1 MRRTIVL
8 LLAAASAS
16 ASVGCL
22 SPRSLAAQQ
31 DAHMARALRVLSST
45 PLIDG
50 HNDLPWAI
58 RGSEV
63 APHDVEADAHD
74 LRSSTPFHTDIE
86 RLRAGMVGGQFWS
99 VYTPFESTQEGA
111 AKVQLEQID
120 IALQLIAK
128 YPDVLELALDVSD
141 VQRIFAS
148 GKIASMLGMEGGHAI
163 ENSLGALRAFYTM
176 GVRYMTLTHN
186 GTLDWADAANGEQ
199 VHDGLTDFDREVV
212 REMNRMGMLV
222 DLSHTAPTTMNDALD
237 VATAPVIWSHAS
249 ARGVWDHPR
258 NVPDQVLRRLPDNGG
273 VVMVTFVPSFVSEGD
288 GATIAEVADHIDHIA
303 TIAGV
308 DHVGI
313 GSDFDGITSTPV
325 GLEDVSKFPA
335 LFAELSRRGW
345 SEGGLAK
352 LAGDNLLRVM
362 NEAETVARRLQRE
375 RAPSVATIEQLDG
388 GGGESGGSG
397 ARHE

>member
-1 MRRTIVL
+1 MRRSLVL
-8 LLAAASAS
+8 LLAALTLTA
-16 ASVGCL
+16 G
-22 SPRSLAAQQ
+22 SLLAQQ
-31 DAHMARALRVLSST
+31 DPHMATALRVLSST

-58 RGSEV
+58 RRSQV

-74 LRSSTPFHTDIE
+74 LRGRTPFHTDIE
-86 RLRAGMVGGQFWS
+86 RLRAGRVGGQFWS
-99 VYTPFESTQEGA
+99 VYTPFGSTEEGA

-120 IALQLIAK
+120 IALQIIAK
-128 YPDVLELALDVSD
+128 YPDVFELALDASD
-141 VQRIFAS
+141 VRRIFAS

-163 ENSLGALRAFYTM
+163 ENSLGALRAFYRM

-199 VHDGLTDFDREVV
+199 LHGGLTTFGEAVV

-222 DLSHTAPTTMNDALD
+222 DLSHTAQSTMNDALD
-237 VATAPVIWSHAS
+237 VATAPVIWSHAA
-249 ARGVWDHPR
+249 ARRLWDHPR

-288 GATIAEVADHIDHIA
+288 EATIAEVADHIDHIA
-303 TIAGV
+303 NLAGV

-313 GSDFDGITSTPV
+313 GSDFDGISSTPV
-325 GLEDVSKFPA
+325 GLEDVSTFPA

-345 SEGGLAK
+345 SEEDLAK
-352 LAGDNLLRVM
+352 LAGENLLRVM
-362 NEAETVARRLQRE
+362 NEAETIARRLQRE
-375 RAPSVATIEQLDG
+375 RAPSMATI
-388 GGGESGGSG
+388 
-397 ARHE
+397 R

>member
-1 MRRTIVL
+1 MRRSLVL
-8 LLAAASAS
+8 LLAALTLTA
-16 ASVGCL
+16 G
-22 SPRSLAAQQ
+22 SLLAQQ
-31 DAHMARALRVLSST
+31 DPHMATALRVLSST

-58 RGSEV
+58 RRSQV

-74 LRSSTPFHTDIE
+74 LRGRTPFHTDIE
-86 RLRAGMVGGQFWS
+86 RLRAGRVGGQFWS
-99 VYTPFESTQEGA
+99 VYTPFGSTEEGA

-120 IALQLIAK
+120 IALQIIAK
-128 YPDVLELALDVSD
+128 YPDVFELALDASD
-141 VQRIFAS
+141 VRRIFAS

-163 ENSLGALRAFYTM
+163 ENSLGALRAFYRM

-199 VHDGLTDFDREVV
+199 LHGGLTTFGEEVV

-237 VATAPVIWSHAS
+237 VATAPVIWSHAA
-249 ARGVWDHPR
+249 ARGLWDHPR

-288 GATIAEVADHIDHIA
+288 EATIAEVADHIDHIA
-303 TIAGV
+303 NLAGV

-313 GSDFDGITSTPV
+313 GSDFDGISSTPV
-325 GLEDVSKFPA
+325 GLEDVSTFPA

-345 SEGGLAK
+345 SEEDLAK
-352 LAGDNLLRVM
+352 LAGENLLRVM
-362 NEAETVARRLQRE
+362 NEAETIARRLQRE
-375 RAPSVATIEQLDG
+375 RAPSMATI
-388 GGGESGGSG
+388 
-397 ARHE
+397 R